1 MGVGWCFCEMLLY
14 LQKIMEAKG
23 ATPVGCLTIGK
34 CFRIVGCCWLR
45 LVFRNISKT
54 FDGLLVL
61 MTGQLC
67 MPRIKFVLKG
77 EEMRRGHNCTRR
89 VLFWQVGRTPLT
101 LYWAVT
107 CFIEPQKF
115 FARSVRQCI
124 EEIWRHTL
132 AKSILVLRRV
142 AVLASWSHSPLPLHA
157 LSLYWAT
164 KTIFSPSEKS
174 STEESVRPYRSST
187 FKLQMNV

>member
-1 MGVGWCFCEMLLY
+1 MDFLFWWRGNF
-14 LQKIMEAKG
+14 A
-23 ATPVGCLTIGK
+23 CL
-34 CFRIVGCCWLR
+34 
-45 LVFRNISKT
+45 S
-54 FDGLLVL
+54 
-61 MTGQLC
+61 
-67 MPRIKFVLKG
+67 RIKFVLKG

-174 STEESVRPYRSST
+174 STEESVRPNRSRT
-187 FKLQMNV
+187 FKLRMNVSSVQNTLIFILFSNSRLMKELEAHQQTIQSQTLLR